1 MCVLYLVFLSKK
13 DYTLCM
19 NPKETIIAELQS
31 INQYT
36 GVIGTV
42 SENSTP
48 ETSTMY
54 YIQDND
60 LNIYFVTRSGSRKY
74 KNITKNPHVSFV
86 ISSEHP
92 PKTIQLEG
100 VAGEV
105 LDPNE
110 QVDYFNKLIAKITES
125 SAMPPVEQIV
135 AGEMVFMKMTTTWAR
150 LGNFIVMKEGDK
162 FIEITN

>member
-1 MCVLYLVFLSKK
+1 
-13 DYTLCM
+13 M

-31 INQYT
+31 INQSM

-42 SENSTP
+42 SENNTS
-48 ETSTMY
+48 ETATMY
-54 YIQDND
+54 YIYDDN
-60 LNIYFVTRSGSRKY
+60 LTIYFVTRSGSRKY
-74 KNITKNPHVSFV
+74 NNILKNPHVSFV
-86 ISSEHP
+86 VSSEHP

-100 VAGEV
+100 VASEV

-110 QVDYFNKLIAKITES
+110 QVDYFNKLTAKIAES
-125 SAMPPVEQIV
+125 SAIPPVEQMV